1 MSAIEVQIRH
11 SPSSLKL
18 HDTCPHRYYRERI
31 LKDVTPGTSAPAEW
45 GKLVHSQLEKAIKG
59 EADWP
64 EQWAHVSQAFRVW
77 RLKYTAFQAER
88 RLALDRALKPT
99 DFYADDAWVRGIV
112 DLILWDSRSGTM
124 MLVDWKTGSVRP
136 ADAKLQMQFY
146 ALCAFRHSDKVR
158 HVVTALEWIKHRE
171 STRKTYTRDAENDLA
186 EIIRE
191 KCEHVE
197 HQVAL
202 MPDDRNT
209 AEIDRLFPRK
219 ASGLCRGWCGIY
231 DCPLNS
237 GREKTQTVR
246 PIRFRKKSP

>member
-1 MSAIEVQIRH
+1 MSAIEVRH

-31 LKDVTPGTSAPAEW
+31 LRDVTPGTSAPAEW
-45 GKLVHSQLEKAIKG
+45 GKLVHSQLEAAIKG

-64 EQWAHVSQAFRVW
+64 EQWAHVAQAFRVW

-99 DFYADDAWVRGIV
+99 DFYADNAWIRGIV

-146 ALCAFRHSDKVR
+146 ALAALRHSDR
-158 HVVTALEWIKHRE
+158 IQSVVTALEWIKHRE
-171 STRKTYTRDAENDLA
+171 STRKTYTRDAEDNLA
-186 EIIRE
+186 ELIRE

-197 HQVAL
+197 DRVL
-202 MPDDRNT
+202 MVSDGVGRQKP
-209 AEIDRLFPRK
+209 AEIDKLFPRK

-237 GREKTQTVR
+237 GPSKTQVVR
-246 PIRFRKKSP
+246 PIRFKKA